1 MKKKMNRYAAA
12 MFLLCAVITACG
24 KEAAPAAAETTLA
37 PETTVTIEETTAEI
51 VTETAETIKMEEAA
65 KAEITWETI
74 APEDVKVENYAIS
87 SGTWFYQGI
96 EDEKSVDMDGLK
108 GFTTYTVDAIPETD
122 GYLQYIGVNPDGFHE
137 FEVYDIFGKYFTS
150 MIFVSEDQFY
160 LGGDENEYYIKWNY

>member
-24 KEAAPAAAETTLA
+24 KETAPAAAETTLA
-37 PETTVTIEETTAEI
+37 PETTVAIEETTAEI
-51 VTETAETIKMEEAA
+51 VTETEEAA
-65 KAEITWETI
+65 KVEITWETI

-96 EDEKSVDMDGLK
+96 EDEKSIDMDGLK
-108 GFTTYTVDAIPETD
+108 GFTTYTVDVIPETD